1 MTVPAPADPLATWTP
16 QAALGLTCAG
26 CHPEYRNVDR
36 PEEWGE
42 DRDGALPA
50 PPDDHTETA
59 PDDPGGSPGETAG
72 ETAGETPPPTATHE
86 IAAPPTALR
95 TAPPTAAPTARGH
108 RPR

>member
-26 CHPEYRNVDR
+26 CHPEYRDECRDEGR
-36 PEEWGE
+36 PEEWDE
-42 DRDGALPA
+42 DRGDALPA

-59 PDDPGGSPGETAG
+59 P
-72 ETAGETPPPTATHE
+72 
-86 IAAPPTALR
+86 R
-95 TAPPTAAPTARGH
+95 TAAPTARGH